1 MKAYQSKYSEQG
13 YIPTGI
19 IALDKL
25 LGGGIALGKITE
37 YAGAYSTGKSTLALQ
52 IIAAAQKKHDCLL
65 VDTEYSFTIP
75 YGEKLGIDCKHL
87 DIIQM
92 RLAEDMLNA
101 VEEWATNHKK
111 SLIVLDSVGG
121 ILPREEAEKSSESR
135 SIGVQAR
142 LIASFCRKI
151 IGILAENENALVI
164 TNHTFVSID
173 TGKLQSSGGAKL
185 AYHRSYWI
193 TLRPVF
199 GKTVSRA
206 TDGSKKIKYIEAEL
220 RKEKGMD
227 TVEGKKCELILIAK
241 GGFVNEKPETKRGRP
256 AKSVSPLSP

>member
-1 MKAYQSKYSEQG
+1 MKASSSQYSNQG
-13 YIPTGI
+13 HISTGLSS
-19 IALDKL
+19 LDNL

-37 YAGAYSTGKSTLALQ
+37 FAGSYSTGKSTLVLQ
-52 IIAAAQKKHDCLL
+52 MIASAQKHKHDTLY

-75 YGEKLGIDCKHL
+75 YAEKMGIDCSKM
-87 DIIQM
+87 DIIQE
-92 RLAEDMLNA
+92 RLAENMLDS
-101 VEEWATNHKK
+101 VEEWATNHKR

-121 ILPREEAEKSSESR
+121 ILPREESEKSSESR
-135 SIGVQAR
+135 SIGLQAR
-142 LIASFCRKI
+142 IISSFCRKI

-206 TDGSKKIKYIEAEL
+206 TDGSKKVKPIEAEL

-227 TVEGKKCELILIAK
+227 TVEGKKCELILVAK
-241 GGFVNEKPETKRGRP
+241 SGFQNEAPVSKRGRP
-256 AKSVSPLSP
+256 KST